1 MFKKFAVQIVA
12 GIRVSGRIGSLYR
25 TAPKDNT
32 GFHQGT
38 IHKFS
43 NFEALCD
50 GLRDAMRKGRRHS
63 STDETALNARTCGK
77 HHENGDDGSMSQA
90 IENF

>member
-50 GLRDAMRKGRRHS
+50 GLRDANAERGDIRRPMRRRLMRERAES
-63 STDETALNARTCGK
+63 IMKMGMTGV
-77 HHENGDDGSMSQA
+77 
-90 IENF
+90 